1 MSCIPDSESWHQVRT
16 VSAGPARHR
25 HAAAL
30 HDNRLYVHGG
40 QCDLRD
46 CSDLWYYDTS
56 EYITL
61 PSIGTLDER

>member
-1 MSCIPDSESWHQVRT
+1 MWMDCDTCPCCAESESWHQVRT
-16 VSAGPARHR
+16 AGAGPARHR

-46 CSDLWYYDTS
+46 CADLWYYDTS
-56 EYITL
+56 EY
-61 PSIGTLDER
+61 